1 MSAAPAPAPTGER
14 QASVLV
20 VFAGLMLVMLMAA
33 LDQTIVSTALPTI
46 VGDLG
51 GLSHISWVVTAYLL
65 AQTAVTPVYG
75 KLGDLYGRK
84 AVLQVALVVFLI
96 GSALCGIAQSLTEL
110 IVFRA
115 LQGLGGGGL
124 MVSTMAAI
132 GDVVAPRDR
141 GRYQGIF
148 GAVFGLASV
157 IGPLLGGFFTTNL
170 SWRWIFYVN
179 LPIGVVALAVLAAT
193 LPSRSE
199 RVHYRVDYLG
209 AALLA
214 VALSAIVL
222 LCTLGGTSYGWG
234 SPTIIALGA
243 AAVILLVVF
252 VGAERRA
259 AEPVLPPRLFANR
272 VFSVTSA
279 IGLVVGFALF
289 GSVTYLPLFL
299 QVVNGASPTSSGL
312 QILPLMGGLLITSIG
327 SGQIISRPGK
337 YKPFPIAG
345 TAIMVVGLALLST
358 MDAHTTR
365 LVASAFM
372 FVLGLGLGLVMQVLV
387 LAVQNAVG
395 YEDLGVATSG
405 ATLFRSI
412 GGAVGTAV
420 LGSIFSNRLSAE
432 LAASLPASA
441 SASGKLSSA
450 GAGFNPAA
458 LAKLPAAIHTVY
470 ITAFTNALST
480 VFVVAASVAA
490 FAFLL
495 SWTLQQRTLRDSV
508 AAGSGIGETFAIPKH
523 TNSLA
528 EASRAL
534 TVLVGREGRRALVER
549 LAQRAGVDLSPAACW
564 LIIRLH
570 EDPDADIPALCASFD
585 IPLEVGEQA
594 RNELTAR
601 SLVVEDPRPDGRP
614 GRELTLEGSEIV
626 ERLIEERRASLER
639 LCDGWEPEHNPE
651 LAGLLVSLAHDLAQE
666 PPVAVGAGA

>member
-1 MSAAPAPAPTGER
+1 MNAASAAVPAGER
-14 QASVLV
+14 QVSVRV

-96 GSALCGIAQSLTEL
+96 GSALCGVAQSLTEL

-115 LQGLGGGGL
+115 VQGLGGGGL

-141 GRYQGIF
+141 GKYQGFF

-179 LPIGVVALAVLAAT
+179 LPIGVAALAVLAAT
-193 LPSRSE
+193 LPSHGE
-199 RVHYRVDYLG
+199 RVHYRIDYVG

-214 VALSAIVL
+214 TALSTIVL

-234 SPTIIALGA
+234 SPLIVALGA
-243 AAVILLVVF
+243 ASVILLVVF
-252 VGAERRA
+252 IGAERRA

-312 QILPLMGGLLITSIG
+312 QILPLMGGLLITSIA
-327 SGQIISRPGK
+327 SGQIISRTGK

-365 LVASAFM
+365 LAASGFM

-432 LAASLPASA
+432 LASSLPAGV
-441 SASGKLSSA
+441 SGKLA
-450 GAGFNPAA
+450 GATDNPAA
-458 LAKLPAAIHTVY
+458 LDKLPAAIHSVY

-495 SWTLQQRTLRDSV
+495 SWALQQRTLRDSV

-523 TNSLA
+523 TDSLA

-534 TVLVGREGRRALVER
+534 TALVGREGRRALVER

-564 LIIRLH
+564 LVIRLD
-570 EDPDADIPALCASFD
+570 EDPAADIPALCTSFE
-585 IPLEVGEQA
+585 IPLEIGERALTELTAQA
-594 RNELTAR
+594 LVIDGGSSDGRPDHELTAR
-601 SLVVEDPRPDGRP
+601 
-614 GRELTLEGSEIV
+614 GSEIAA
-626 ERLIEERRASLER
+626 RLIEERRASLAR

-651 LAGLLVSLAHDLAQE
+651 LAGLLVSLAHDLAQD
-666 PPVAVGAGA
+666 PPVAVGAGV